1 MNSNRKSGIIVG
13 VLFLFGFAG
22 AITIGLTKPILDDLD
37 YLNKISA
44 NENKIILGA
53 FFQFI
58 MAAACAGIGISLY
71 PVLKKYNTGSAVGVV
86 AFRIIEAVFQIIG
99 FIILLLLLTLSNEFI
114 KAGAP
119 VSSYFQTV
127 GALLQAGSFWS
138 NQVAAILAWNIA
150 ALMYYSL
157 FYQTKL
163 IPRWLSGW
171 GLLGIILIIVV
182 SMLLLFRVIVPMSTI
197 QIALS
202 LPIALQEMVLAL
214 WLIAKGFN
222 VSAIALTAAKMV
234 TSSAE
239 TNS

>member
-1 MNSNRKSGIIVG
+1 MNSDRKSAIIIG

-22 AITIGLTKPILDDLD
+22 AITIGLTKPILDDPD

-58 MAAACAGIGISLY
+58 MAAACAGIGISLF
-71 PVLKKYNTGSAVGVV
+71 PVLKRYNAGLAVGVV
-86 AFRIIEAVFQIIG
+86 AFRIIESVFQIVG
-99 FIILLLLLTLSNEFI
+99 FIILLLLLTLSNEFV

-119 VSSYFQTV
+119 VSSYFQTA
-127 GALLQAGSFWS
+127 GALLQAGNFLS
-138 NQVAAILAWNIA
+138 NQLAAILAWNIG

-171 GLLGIILIIVV
+171 GLVGIMLIIVV
-182 SMLLLFRVIVPMSTI
+182 SMLLLFRVIEPMSPI
-197 QIALS
+197 QVALS
-202 LPIALQEMVLAL
+202 FPIALQELVLAV
-214 WLIAKGFN
+214 WLIVKGFN
-222 VSAIALTAAKMV
+222 SSAIAT
-234 TSSAE
+234 
-239 TNS
+239 

>member
-1 MNSNRKSGIIVG
+1 MSIGKNKNMNSDRKSAIIIG

-22 AITIGLTKPILDDLD
+22 AITIGLTKPILDDPD

-71 PVLKKYNTGSAVGVV
+71 PILKKYNAGLAVGVV
-86 AFRIIEAVFQIIG
+86 AFRIIESVFQIVG
-99 FIILLLLLTLSNEFI
+99 FIILLLLLTLSNEFV

-119 VSSYFQTV
+119 VSSYFQTA
-127 GALLQAGSFWS
+127 GALLQAGNFLS
-138 NQVAAILAWNIA
+138 NQLAAILAWNIG

-171 GLLGIILIIVV
+171 GLVGIMLIIVV
-182 SMLLLFRVIVPMSTI
+182 SMLLLFRVIEPMSPI
-197 QIALS
+197 QVALS
-202 LPIALQEMVLAL
+202 FPIALQELVLAV
-214 WLIAKGFN
+214 WLIVKGFN
-222 VSAIALTAAKMV
+222 SSAIGT
-234 TSSAE
+234 
-239 TNS
+239 

>member
-1 MNSNRKSGIIVG
+1 MSIGKNKNMNSDRESAIIIG

-22 AITIGLTKPILDDLD
+22 AITIGLTKPILDDPD

-71 PVLKKYNTGSAVGVV
+71 PILKKYNAGLAVGVV
-86 AFRIIEAVFQIIG
+86 AFRIIESVFQIVG
-99 FIILLLLLTLSNEFI
+99 FIILLLLLTLSNEFV

-119 VSSYFQTV
+119 VSSYFQTA
-127 GALLQAGSFWS
+127 GALLQAGNFLS
-138 NQVAAILAWNIA
+138 NQLAAILAWNIG

-171 GLLGIILIIVV
+171 GLVGIMLIIVV
-182 SMLLLFRVIVPMSTI
+182 SMLLLFRVIEPMSPI
-197 QIALS
+197 QVALS
-202 LPIALQEMVLAL
+202 APIALQEMVIAV
-214 WLIAKGFN
+214 WLIVKGFN
-222 VSAIALTAAKMV
+222 SSAIAT
-234 TSSAE
+234 
-239 TNS
+239 